1 MTDDLSKELTAAG
14 SDPAATTRVL
24 QAAIDA
30 AAGSGT
36 VHIPPGEWTV
46 STIHLRSGVTLHLS
60 RGAVLRAWEN
70 LDAYPRLPRG
80 HNKDRQ
86 PFHLIHADGCQ
97 GITIEGHGTID
108 GQGMLYW
115 HRPPEWAP
123 YYRPKGERISP
134 LIELR
139 NCRDVVV
146 RDVTIKQAP
155 GWTVHFFCCDRVIV
169 RGIDI
174 DNHPYGPNNDGL
186 DINGCRDVFISDCR
200 IRGCDD
206 NIIIKAT
213 ADARS
218 SERIV
223 VTNCIL
229 QSNCAALGLGAET
242 HHDIRDIAFSNC
254 AVISALRIIQVQM
267 WEAGTVENVVIS
279 NIAGKNIT
287 DVPLER
293 PIYMDIQQHGRPEPV
308 LGKLR
313 NVLISNFSATTRGRI
328 LLTAQDGSVIENV
341 TLRDVHLT
349 YPDIEDPDVTVP
361 TSRSGQMSNYSPL
374 SRAVRAAMVVDNA
387 RHLQVYNLSTNWPQ
401 DATVPMHGLWM
412 RNVHGAVIDCP
423 YLKASRPDVAV
434 IHQTNSNVLV
444 R

>member
-1 MTDDLSKELTAAG
+1 MPDELLAALNAAG
-14 SDPAATTRVL
+14 ADPAATTRVL

-36 VHIPPGEWTV
+36 VRVPPGRWTI
-46 STIHLRSGVTLHLS
+46 STIYLRSGVTLHLQ
-60 RGAVLRAWEN
+60 RGAVLKAWEN

-86 PFHLIHADGCQ
+86 PYHLIYADGCQ
-97 GITIEGHGTID
+97 GITIEGPGTID
-108 GQGMLYW
+108 GQGMLFW

-123 YYRPKGERISP
+123 YYRPRGDRISP
-134 LIELR
+134 LVELR

-146 RDVTIKQAP
+146 RDITIAQAP
-155 GWTVHFFCCDRVIV
+155 GWTVHFFCCDRVVV

-174 DNHPYGPNNDGL
+174 DNHLYGPNNDGL
-186 DINGCRDVFISDCR
+186 DINGCRDVFVSDCR

-206 NIIIKAT
+206 NIIVKAT

-242 HHDIRDIAFSNC
+242 HQDIRDVAFSNC
-254 AVISALRIIQVQM
+254 AIISALRMIQIEM
-267 WEAGTVENVVIS
+267 WEAGTVENVVVS
-279 NIAGKNIT
+279 NITGRNMT
-287 DVPLER
+287 EVPLER
-293 PIYMDIQQHGRPEPV
+293 PIYMDIQQHGRPEPA

-313 NVLISNFSATTRGRI
+313 NVLVSNFAATTRGRI

-341 TLRDVHLT
+341 TLRDVHLS
-349 YPDIEDPDVTVP
+349 YPEIEDPAVTVP
-361 TSRSGQMSNYSPL
+361 LSRSSQMSNYSPH
-374 SRAVRAAMVVDNA
+374 SRAARAAMVVDNA
-387 RHLQVYNLSTNWPQ
+387 RQLQVHNLVTQWPQ
-401 DATVPMHGLWM
+401 DAAVPMHGLWM
-412 RNVHGAVIDCP
+412 RNVQGGVIDCP
-423 YLKASRPDVAV
+423 CLRASRPDVAV
-434 IHQTNSNVLV
+434 IHQTDSNVPV